1 MPNNSFIGQ
10 VYFLDSASYPT
21 WLTYDG
27 LAQKFVGAIKGMT
40 PLGLIDIFTHQSDF
54 EFADASGG
62 EHVDR
67 FGNTVVDTKTTSGK
81 VTITVDAG
89 IYQALID
96 NRQGVATNVVILSR
110 DIDQGAYVHQII
122 PNFNKKTTAGKMQ
135 VAEMTFKFIQGA
147 NLQPLNTRHR
157 LFEIIAPQSGGDT
170 TA

>member
-10 VYFLDSASYPT
+10 VYFLDGANFPT
-21 WLTYDG
+21 WMNYDESNSVFQ
-27 LAQKFVGAIKGMT
+27 AEIKGIS
-40 PLGLIDIFTHQSDF
+40 PVGLEDIFTHQSDF

-67 FGNTVVDTKTTSGK
+67 YGNTVVDTKTTTGK
-81 VTITVDAG
+81 LTITVDAG
-89 IYQALID
+89 IYGEIVKK
-96 NRQGVATNVVILSR
+96 QGNPVNVVILSR

-147 NLQPLNTRHR
+147 NVVPGVSRHR
-157 LFEIIAPQSGGDT
+157 LFEIIPPRG
-170 TA
+170 